1 MSPTKLRLLSASSL
15 VLTALA
21 TGQAKAEEGGQ
32 TFYPAGSQAPFDGPE
47 KIFTGKVRVVPVFP
61 ENDTAHYSGAYVTFE
76 PGARTAWHL
85 HPAGQHIVVTS
96 GIGRTGTWDGKVVEV
111 KAGDALWCPPGIKHW
126 HGAAPD
132 TAMTHF
138 VVTGSLDG
146 KNVEWKEKVTDDQYL
161 GH

>member
-1 MSPTKLRLLSASSL
+1 MSPAKLRLLSASSI
-15 VLTALA
+15 VLTAVA
-21 TGQAKAEEGGQ
+21 AGQAKAEEGGQ
-32 TFYPAGSQAPFDGPE
+32 IFYPAGSQAAFDGPE
-47 KIFTGKVRVVPVFP
+47 KIFTGKVRVQPVFP
-61 ENDTAHYSGAYVTFE
+61 ENDTAHYSGAFVTFE

-85 HPAGQHIVVTS
+85 HPGGQHIVVTE

-126 HGAAPD
+126 HGAAPH

-146 KNVEWKEKVTDDQYL
+146 KNVEWQEKVTDDQYL
-161 GH
+161 GR